1 MKKYDVAIVG
11 VTGLVGQTFLKVL
24 QEYNF
29 PINKLVLYA
38 SKKSAGKMIEYDGNF
53 YNVRELN
60 VDNIEKVDFVFMSAG
75 EKVSLK
81 YAPLFEEQGAIV
93 IDNSSAWRMNED
105 CALIVPEVNMDSLIG
120 KRNIIAN
127 PNCSTIQCMLPL
139 YALSK
144 KYEIIEV
151 RYVTYQAVSGSGIK
165 GINDLNN
172 GINNKTM
179 NFYPCDISRNCL
191 PQIGELLENGYTKEE
206 MKMVNETKKI
216 LNNNNIKISA
226 TCIRVPIEKCHSILV
241 MLKFSKSFNV
251 NDIYKLLSSQDEII
265 IRDIPL
271 ADDAKDSDK
280 IIVGRIRKDLIDDKS
295 LYFYCVADNIR
306 KGAASNAVQIA
317 KKILKFNVE

>member
-29 PINKLVLYA
+29 PISKLVLYA

-93 IDNSSAWRMNED
+93 IDNSSAWRMNDD

-165 GINDLNN
+165 GINDLKN
-172 GINNKTM
+172 GLNKKSM
-179 NFYPCDISRNCL
+179 EFYPCNISENCL
-191 PQIGELLENGYTKEE
+191 PQIGEISNNNYTKEE

-216 LNNNNIKISA
+216 LNNKEIKISA
-226 TCIRVPIEKCHSILV
+226 TCVRVPIEKCHSILV
-241 MLKFSKSFNV
+241 QVKINKDFNIE
-251 NDIYKLLSSQDEII
+251 DIYRIFIGGEGII
-265 IRDIPL
+265 LNDIPL
-271 ADDAKDSDK
+271 AENARNTDK
-280 IIVGRIRKDLIDDKS
+280 VIVGRIRKDLIDNKS

-317 KKILKFNVE
+317 LKILRNIN